1 MSQTITN
8 KANIRISKTLAWVLR
23 HNAINLGMTMDSE
36 GYVELEQ
43 MLKLE
48 QFKGVTKETINQIV
62 ESNNKQRYQI
72 KLVDD
77 KTMIRANQGHSK
89 SYQTVLDD
97 SEMLTLLT
105 EPLDNCIHG
114 TTLEA
119 YQKIK
124 ESGLN
129 VMGRVHI
136 HFAIG
141 NPSDPKVISGIRSSS
156 NVLIYIDMKK
166 AMDSGI
172 QFYISSNNVILSKGH
187 NGTIQTKYFKNILIK

>member
-23 HNAINLGMTMDSE
+23 HNAINLGLSIDSE
-36 GYVELEQ
+36 GYVELDQ
-43 MLKLE
+43 ILKLE

-62 ESNNKQRYQI
+62 ELNNKQRYQI
-72 KLVDD
+72 KIVND
-77 KTMIRANQGHSK
+77 KVMIRANQGHSK

-97 SEMLTLLT
+97 NEMLTLLT
-105 EPLDNCIHG
+105 KPLDNCIHG
-114 TTLEA
+114 TTIEA

-141 NPSDPKVISGIRSSS
+141 NPSDPNVISGIRANSK
-156 NVLIYIDMKK
+156 VLIYIDMKK
-166 AMDSGI
+166 AMDDGI

-187 NGTIQTKYFKNILIK
+187 NGIIQPKYFKNVLIL